1 MKLILDSSVGNLSFA
16 DNSSSDW
23 GSGKLIINGF
33 INDVIRFGNDST
45 GLTTSQL
52 DSIDIGGGAV
62 VIDENGYLSS
72 LVVSQSTFTNSSGDK
87 LWSNDN
93 NWSNGIPNVEYAKV
107 TLNDSLIIDRNVEI
121 AQIKLSDGFGEVHVS
136 SIGDSLLTL
145 NGSSVGSVI
154 QNNATDTDLR
164 FELSV
169 IIESSDSDEQI
180 QVNGGGN
187 SRIIFLSLIH
197 I

>member
-1 MKLILDSSVGNLSFA
+1 M
-16 DNSSSDW
+16 
-23 GSGKLIINGF
+23 
-33 INDVIRFGNDST
+33 
-45 GLTTSQL
+45 
-52 DSIDIGGGAV
+52 
-62 VIDENGYLSS
+62 
-72 LVVSQSTFTNSSGDK
+72 
-87 LWSNDN
+87 
-93 NWSNGIPNVEYAKV
+93 
-107 TLNDSLIIDRNVEI
+107 NDSLIIDRNVEI

-187 SRIIFLSLIH
+187 SRIIFREGSKLTSDVLLKIEAIGDKYVLFNDSLISSTFSYGMV
-197 I
+197 IKPNSKVVLGQNADLSEFYTAYDLMGNAELIS